1 VTFAEVGV
9 FLKRSGG
16 SPVLSSEVAEEV
28 DVKRNWTTGMAA
40 VLVVVLTGWK
50 GRASQE
56 QSQQAP
62 PATAAQAPKEPSTQ
76 EINDAF
82 VQQISKQIA
91 GHEQEPAGQVFKN
104 VQVLKKTPASRFLLI
119 MNLGYSKGLGVT
131 CEHCHVKEDFS
142 KDDKRPKRCARDMQ
156 QMHGDINQQLVKM
169 QNLAP
174 NPNGHFINCSTCH
187 RGQIDPMANQD

>member
-1 VTFAEVGV
+1 M
-9 FLKRSGG
+9 KRS
-16 SPVLSSEVAEEV
+16 
-28 DVKRNWTTGMAA
+28 WTIGMVA
-40 VLVVVLTGWK
+40 VLVVFLAGWK
-50 GRASQE
+50 GRASQT
-56 QSQQAP
+56 QSQQAQPVAAP
-62 PATAAQAPKEPSTQ
+62 PAVREPSNQ

-82 VQQISKQIA
+82 VQQITKQIA

-104 VQVLKKTPASRFLLI
+104 IQVLKKTPAAKLLLI
-119 MNLGYSKGLGVT
+119 MNLGYSKALGVT

-187 RGQIDPMANQD
+187 RGQVDPMAQPN

>member
-1 VTFAEVGV
+1 
-9 FLKRSGG
+9 
-16 SPVLSSEVAEEV
+16 
-28 DVKRNWTTGMAA
+28 VKRAQITGIVSGLALALTVWTG
-40 VLVVVLTGWK
+40 G
-50 GRASQE
+50 ASRTHT
-56 QSQQAP
+56 QQAQV
-62 PATAAQAPKEPSTQ
+62 AAAAPAPKEPSTQ

-91 GHEQEPAGQVFKN
+91 GHEQEPSVQVFKN
-104 VQVLKKTPASRFLLI
+104 VQVLKKTPAAKLLLI
-119 MNLGYSKGLGVT
+119 MNLGYSKALGVT

-156 QMHGDINQQLVKM
+156 LMHGDINQRIEKM

-187 RGQIDPMANQD
+187 RGAIDPMAQPD

>member
-1 VTFAEVGV
+1 MKRTRFAGMV
-9 FLKRSGG
+9 SG
-16 SPVLSSEVAEEV
+16 LA
-28 DVKRNWTTGMAA
+28 
-40 VLVVVLTGWK
+40 LVLTGWT
-50 GRASQE
+50 GGASQS
-56 QSQQAP
+56 QPQQAP
-62 PATAAQAPKEPSTQ
+62 PAAAAPAAKEPSTQ

-104 VQVLKKTPASRFLLI
+104 IQVLKKTPAAKLLLI
-119 MNLGYSKGLGVT
+119 MNLGYSKALGVT

-156 QMHGDINQQLVKM
+156 LMHGDINQQLVKM

-174 NPNGHFINCSTCH
+174 NPNGHSSNCSTCH
-187 RGQIDPMANQD
+187 RGQIDPMAQPN